1 MPHLP
6 PNRRRPSQ
14 ISYWPKAFLAY
25 DASAALWYTQVKR
38 KKQGPFQESDLGA
51 LILEE
56 KVKATDYV
64 WTTGMLEW
72 EAASEVEALRKYFSQ
87 LPPPFKPKKAGLF
100 ARVKRTTS
108 SHFKFRQGIWQTGRS
123 GLWLPGWCFSA
134 QS

>member
-1 MPHLP
+1 MQHLP
-6 PNRRRPSQ
+6 SQSPVAPRKPQTSQRPS
-14 ISYWPKAFLAY
+14 LAY

-64 WTTGMLEW
+64 WTVGMLEW

-87 LPPPFKPKKAGLF
+87 LPPPIAISNTLQ
-100 ARVKRTTS
+100 TTS
-108 SHFKFRQGIWQTGRS
+108 NPSYGLNFFTRRAAQHFKS
-123 GLWLPGWCFSA
+123 HA
-134 QS
+134 